1 MELRERTRESRR
13 NSHGAREKEEN
24 QIRKS
29 RRKTSSRDE
38 TWEETCA
45 YANGVYKEIKDS
57 DNVAKDYE
65 DATRSSKKSK
75 REE

>member
-1 MELRERTRESRR
+1 MVLRERTREPRR

-38 TWEETCA
+38 TWEEAARMRMGC
-45 YANGVYKEIKDS
+45 
-57 DNVAKDYE
+57 
-65 DATRSSKKSK
+65 TRK
-75 REE
+75 